1 MEFNAFNHVRIQ
13 DLSDAQVTEMLREYY
28 ATLHHTDDEYA
39 Y

>member
-28 ATLHHTDDEYA
+28 ATLHHTDDECA